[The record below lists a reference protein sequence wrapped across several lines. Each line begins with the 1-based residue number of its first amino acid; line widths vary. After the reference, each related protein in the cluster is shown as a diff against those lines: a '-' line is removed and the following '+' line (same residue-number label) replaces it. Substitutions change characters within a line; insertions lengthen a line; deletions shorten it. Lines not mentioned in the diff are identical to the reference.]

1 MARLGGLGAVLIVQ
15 IDLQKDQID
24 LQKDQIDQK
33 GQADQKDQLD
43 QSGEWIGLSVSTV
56 PNVHV

>member
-1 MARLGGLGAVLIVQ
+1 MARLGGLGAVLIV
-15 IDLQKDQID
+15 QID

-43 QSGEWIGLSVSTV
+43 QSGA
-56 PNVHV
+56 